1 MTVHKF
7 NQPENTAGM
16 EYLPIK
22 LDAIRVAEWHPLP
35 DGLGDPTEVHVHLEI
50 EHLPEMPMVMPM
62 VMRFKGPETLDQFI
76 LALAEH
82 RRNVWPRSLSEK
94 QCSKR

>member
-7 NQPENTAGM
+7 DQPENTSGM
-16 EYLPIK
+16 KYLAIK

-50 EHLPEMPMVMPM
+50 EHLPEMPMVM
-62 VMRFKGPETLDQFI
+62 RFKGPGTLDQFI

-82 RRNVWPRSLSEK
+82 RRNVWPSS
-94 QCSKR
+94 